1 MLGIDGGIQK
11 VRNDCAM
18 LDRIPA
24 HGCRQI
30 QVVRM
35 IGIGRVARNLGC
47 SGTCRGGTRLAK
59 TDR

>member
-1 MLGIDGGIQK
+1 MLGIDGSIQK

-24 HGCRQI
+24 HGCWQI
-30 QVVRM
+30 QVLRM
-35 IGIGRVARNLGC
+35 IGIGCVARNLGC
-47 SGTCRGGTRLAK
+47 CGTCCGGTRRAK